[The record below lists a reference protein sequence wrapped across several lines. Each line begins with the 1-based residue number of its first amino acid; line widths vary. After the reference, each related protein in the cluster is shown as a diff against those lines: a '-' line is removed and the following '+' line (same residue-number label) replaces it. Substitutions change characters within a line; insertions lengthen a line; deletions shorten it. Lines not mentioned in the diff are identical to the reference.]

1 MAEVDILAER
11 EISRYY
17 AGMAH
22 GIRVMLGEEPGQDPD
37 RRRGDPPRLPLGA
50 EALQTMALELTLLR
64 AAYAVVCAELVKR
77 DRTIEA
83 YRTIIHG

>member
-22 GIRVMLGEEPGQDPD
+22 GIRVMLGEEPGQEPD

-50 EALQTMALELTLLR
+50 EALQAMALELTLLR
-64 AAYAVVCAELVKR
+64 AAYAVATDELAKAR
-77 DRTIEA
+77 RTIAA